1 MPEGALAVSHLLNVL
16 FLDFIQVVTF
26 LFMIG
31 VVGCVAVLMMTF
43 WEDLKTIA
51 GYKE

>member
-1 MPEGALAVSHLLNVL
+1 VSHLLNVL
-16 FLDFIQVVTF
+16 FLDFIKAVTF

-31 VVGCVAVLMMTF
+31 VAGCVAVLVMTF

-51 GYKE
+51 SYKE

>member
-1 MPEGALAVSHLLNVL
+1 VNHLLHVL
-16 FLDFIQVVTF
+16 FSDFISVVTF

-31 VVGCVAVLMMTF
+31 VSGCFVVLLMTF

-51 GYKE
+51 GHRG